1 MCDYKCKYDG
11 RKCNSNQKGNNNK
24 CPCGVRIQRKIV
36 YAEHILIGILTCAF
50 AFNSTYTKN
59 LTNDSIVTFDGIV
72 EAVANSY
79 VDLSRNCDKWTT
91 SINCNN
97 KK

>member
-1 MCDYKCKYDG
+1 MMVENVIQIK
-11 RKCNSNQKGNNNK
+11 REITINVHVS
-24 CPCGVRIQRKIV
+24 VRIQRKIV

-79 VDLSRNCDKWTT
+79 VDLSRNCDK
-91 SINCNN
+91 
-97 KK
+97 